1 MAPGR
6 VRPPSLLQEGCFF
19 DGQRWQP
26 RPKLRRPQDVK
37 ASAHPTRPQDET
49 MRRLAGA
56 GFELAQVLE
65 QRLHRTEA
73 DTSSLAEAE
82 APRIIATP
90 TGARPAAPS
99 ARRCCCFE
107 FLGVAPARV
116 TFRSEQREVKDL
128 VSGSLSS
135 DDLQAEGVTARH
147 LRKAGAARLKAIGF
161 SAEQLR
167 SAGGFSAAKLR
178 AAGFGL
184 AELKAAG
191 YSVRELYRHA
201 AFEAEALKTAG
212 FTAQDCRDHG
222 MEFDDIGS
230 FHFDLKELLH
240 AGYGPKKKLKK
251 LFFGEGSPSSRKH
264 HGDEHPSV
272 AEADASCSSGSSS
285 PRSVASSSS

>member
-1 MAPGR
+1 
-6 VRPPSLLQEGCFF
+6 
-19 DGQRWQP
+19 
-26 RPKLRRPQDVK
+26 
-37 ASAHPTRPQDET
+37 
-49 MRRLAGA
+49 MRNFAGA
-56 GFELAQVLE
+56 GPELAQILE
-65 QRLHRTEA
+65 QRRRRAEA
-73 DTSSLAEAE
+73 DTSSLAEVEVPPGIIATPTGAE
-82 APRIIATP
+82 AEVPPGIIATP
-90 TGARPAAPS
+90 TGARPAASS
-99 ARRCCCFE
+99 AKTFCCFE
-107 FLGVAPARV
+107 FLGVAPTRV

-184 AELKAAG
+184 SELKAAG
-191 YSVRELYRHA
+191 YSVTELYRHA
-201 AFEAEALKTAG
+201 AFQAEELKTVG
-212 FTAQDCRDHG
+212 FTAKDCKNHG
-222 MEFDDIGS
+222 MELDDIGG

-251 LFFGEGSPSSRKH
+251 LFFYEESPSSRNH
-264 HGDEHPSV
+264 RGHSDEHPAF
-272 AEADASCSSGSSS
+272 AEADGSCSSGSTS